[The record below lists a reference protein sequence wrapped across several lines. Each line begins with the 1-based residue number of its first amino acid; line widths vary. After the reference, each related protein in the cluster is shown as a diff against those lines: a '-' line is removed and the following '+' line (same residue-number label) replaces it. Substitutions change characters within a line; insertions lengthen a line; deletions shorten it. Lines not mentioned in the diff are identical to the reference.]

1 MDDTIVAISTALG
14 VGAISIVRVSGPDA
28 LTIVNKIYKNKDLT
42 KEKSH
47 TIHYGYLYD
56 KEELLDEV
64 LIMLMKGPKTYTTLD
79 TVEINCHGGIST
91 TKKIVEVL
99 LKNGCRMAL
108 PGEFTKLAYLNGRIS
123 LLEAESV
130 NDLLTSQGDASRSLA
145 LNNMKGMLYKKIQ
158 GLRDKIVQILSNI
171 EVNIDYPEYVD
182 EVQVTHELLNT
193 NLEEVMREL
202 KKLVDG
208 AKNGKLI
215 NEGIKVAIVGKPN
228 VGKSSILN
236 HFLDEEKAIVT
247 DIAGT
252 TRDIVEGSVFLN
264 GVMLHFI
271 DTAGIRDTEDVV
283 EKLGVDKSLKVAD
296 DADLI
301 LFVVNYNEVISKDEL
316 ELLESFKNHEVILYV
331 NKCDMDQIID
341 DDFLKSQKIVMGNTK
356 SYDGLDALKEE
367 IIKRFSLEKIVS
379 KDMSYLTNI
388 RQIDLINK
396 AYQNLESSLKSL
408 ADKMPIDMIEI
419 DLKTAWEILG
429 ELIGDAYESELVD
442 EIFSRFCLG
451 K

>member
-331 NKCDMDQIID
+331 NKCDMDQKID

-442 EIFSRFCLG
+442 EIFSLFCLG